1 MGASA
6 RGYRFPGG
14 LRAVMLSSVHLPSRR
29 LSLILAACFLALATG
44 GLAALPTLSA
54 PASLRQ
60 GEPLLVRPS
69 GLRPLSGCRVELRSP
84 SGALVDST
92 GLFEWGQAPAL
103 AAAATGG
110 GQTPAT
116 PSGAAAPAPP
126 AASAPAQ
133 APHLY
138 GALFAIDMTAEPGTY
153 RVVVTGFEGFQ
164 GGQAGVEPAGALPAG
179 QASAGPASAGMSQ
192 GGQAAAIPVV
202 PAIVAAAPGLAF
214 TLEYRFTVQKRDFF
228 SEDIPLD
235 PVNTAIRTAPD
246 PRKEAEAKALYA
258 LLDQVDPGAVWLDE
272 AFRFPVDAMRRT
284 AGFGDRRRYVY
295 AKGGTDTSVHA
306 GIDIGVPR
314 GTPVMACGAGRV
326 VFAGDRIVTGKTIII
341 EHLPGLYS
349 LYMHLDAIKVAQGGL
364 VARGGLIGLSGSTGL
379 STGPHLHW
387 ELRLR
392 GRAVD
397 PDYWVTSPLVDKGQ
411 AISKM
416 EGLMKGGDFY

>member
-1 MGASA
+1 
-6 RGYRFPGG
+6 
-14 LRAVMLSSVHLPSRR
+14 MLPSVHLHSRR
-29 LSLILAACFLALATG
+29 LSRILAASFLALATG
-44 GLAALPTLSA
+44 GLAALPVLSA

-60 GEPLLVRPS
+60 GEPLLVRLSDPRS
-69 GLRPLSGCRVELRSP
+69 LSGCRVELRSP

-92 GLFEWGQAPAL
+92 GLFEWGQTPAL
-103 AAAATGG
+103 
-110 GQTPAT
+110 
-116 PSGAAAPAPP
+116 
-126 AASAPAQ
+126 

-138 GALFAIDMTAEPGTY
+138 GALFAIDMAAEPGTY
-153 RVVVTGFEGFQ
+153 RVVVTGFEGSQ
-164 GGQAGVEPAGALPAG
+164 GGKAGVEPAGAPPSS

-214 TLEYRFTVQKRDFF
+214 TLEYRFAVQKRDFF

-258 LLDQVDPGAVWLDE
+258 LLDQVDSGAVWLDE

-349 LYMHLDAIKVAQGGL
+349 LYMHLDAIKVVQGGL

>member
-1 MGASA
+1 
-6 RGYRFPGG
+6 
-14 LRAVMLSSVHLPSRR
+14 MLSLVHLPSRPLPR
-29 LSLILAACFLALATG
+29 VLATCLLFLAAG
-44 GLAALPTLSA
+44 GLAALPILSA
-54 PASLRQ
+54 PTSLRQ
-60 GEPLLVRPS
+60 GEPLLVTLVDPRS
-69 GLRPLSGCRVELRSP
+69 LSGCQVELRSP
-84 SGALVDST
+84 SGALVDSA
-92 GLFEWGQAPAL
+92 GLFEWGQTPAPVM
-103 AAAATGG
+103 AAAGG
-110 GQTPAT
+110 GQTPA
-116 PSGAAAPAPP
+116 APPPAMP
-126 AASAPAQ
+126 AASAAPASTPAP

-153 RVVVTGFEGFQ
+153 RIVVTGFEAAQ
-164 GGQAGVEPAGALPAG
+164 GGQAGVEPASSPSDGAALA
-179 QASAGPASAGMSQ
+179 AAAQ
-192 GGQAAAIPVV
+192 GGQATAIPVV
-202 PAIVAAAPGLAF
+202 PAIVAAGPGLAF
-214 TLEYRFTVQKRDFF
+214 SLEYRFTVQKRDFF

-235 PVNTAIRTAPD
+235 PANTAIRTAPD

-258 LLDQVDPGAVWLDE
+258 LLGQVDGRAVWLDE

-284 AGFGDRRRYVY
+284 AGFGDRRRYIY
-295 AKGGTDTSVHA
+295 AKGGADMSVHA

-349 LYMHLDAIKVAQGGL
+349 LYMHLDTIRVAQGEL

-397 PDYWVTSPLVDKGQ
+397 PDYWVSSPLVDKGQ

>member
-1 MGASA
+1 
-6 RGYRFPGG
+6 
-14 LRAVMLSSVHLPSRR
+14 MLSSVHIQSSRLFR
-29 LSLILAACFLALATG
+29 ALLACLLALASG

-54 PASLRQ
+54 PATLRQ
-60 GEPLLVRPS
+60 GEPLLVRLADP
-69 GLRPLSGCRVELRSP
+69 RPLSGCRVELRSP

-92 GLFEWGQAPAL
+92 GLFEWGQSPAL
-103 AAAATGG
+103 SMAGAEG
-110 GQTPAT
+110 GQTPEARPAPAIGGQT
-116 PSGAAAPAPP
+116 PSG
-126 AASAPAQ
+126 
-133 APHLY
+133 PHLY
-138 GALFAIDMTAEPGTY
+138 GALFAIDMAAEPGIY
-153 RVVVTGFEGFQ
+153 RVTVTGFEASQ
-164 GGQAGVEPAGALPAG
+164 GGRAGVEPAGAQP
-179 QASAGPASAGMSQ
+179 AGPAPPGSPQ
-192 GGQAAAIPVV
+192 GGQATAVAVL

-214 TLEYRFTVQKRDFF
+214 SLEYRLAVQKRDFL

-235 PVNTAIRTAPD
+235 PANTAIRTAPD
-246 PRKEAEAKALYA
+246 PRKEAEARALYA
-258 LLDQVDPGAVWLDE
+258 LLDQVDTEAVWLDG
-272 AFRFPVDAMRRT
+272 AFRFPVDATRRT

-306 GIDIGVPR
+306 GVDIGVPR

-349 LYMHLDAIKVAQGGL
+349 LYMHLDGIKVAQGEL
-364 VARGGLIGLSGSTGL
+364 VGRGGLIGLSGSTGL

-397 PDYWVTSPLVDKGQ
+397 PDYWVTSPLVDKEQ

-416 EGLMKGGDFY
+416 

>member
-1 MGASA
+1 MLSPVHLHSL
-6 RGYRFPGG
+6 RFP
-14 LRAVMLSSVHLPSRR
+14 RA
-29 LSLILAACFLALATG
+29 LAACLLALASG
-44 GLAALPTLSA
+44 SLAALPTLSA
-54 PASLRQ
+54 PATLRQ
-60 GEPLLVRPS
+60 GDPLLVRLS
-69 GLRPLSGCRVELRSP
+69 DSRVLSGCRVELRSP
-84 SGALVDST
+84 SGALVDSV

-103 AAAATGG
+103 AAEAGGG
-110 GQTPAT
+110 GQAPAT
-116 PSGAAAPAPP
+116 SV
-126 AASAPAQ
+126 ASAPAAPPAPPPPSQ
-133 APHLY
+133 TPHLY
-138 GALFAIDMTAEPGTY
+138 GAIFAIDMAAEPGSY
-153 RVVVTGFEGFQ
+153 RVVVTGFEGSQ

-179 QASAGPASAGMSQ
+179 PATAGMPQ

-202 PAIVAAAPGLAF
+202 PAIVASAPGLAF

-235 PVNTAIRTAPD
+235 PANTAIRTAPD

-258 LLDQVDPGAVWLDE
+258 LLYRVDPVAVWLDE

-295 AKGGTDTSVHA
+295 AKGGSDTSVHA

-314 GTPVMACGAGRV
+314 GTKVMACGAGRV

-349 LYMHLDAIKVAQGGL
+349 LYMHLDAIKVAQGEL
-364 VARGGLIGLSGSTGL
+364 VGRGGLIGLSGSTGL